1 MKKSLFFFFAMM
13 LSCLTS
19 LAQVQITKAQA
30 LQVVK
35 NHYPSNGLFNYYIAE
50 TDSIFDD
57 GDDSC
62 IFDSIPQ
69 QDWLTSKTDPKW
81 LIFVDEDPLA
91 GWSHSCSYY
100 YIPQEFSYTNENNI
114 PIVRFNGRKFP
125 RHITFD
131 ETLNPNPLRL
141 SSDSP
146 ILFVEDEDRLLYYLF
161 DPQASTPT
169 IVLLIGGG
177 YSEVTNNRSFWYD
190 MKYFYKTL
198 RQKYDINPFC
208 FVPFFPNYPLYSY
221 THQEY
226 ETRGSLDGLN
236 WIYEYKNTKED
247 IYSYVEELIS
257 DSNNDNNFLQNT
269 DLIIFISAHGEL
281 DINNGHSYVCL
292 SEPDDPYPSNTELR
306 LYDYELNNIINSIN
320 ARSTTVII
328 GSCCSGGFADNITSA
343 NTVNLTA
350 CMNNEYSYN
359 GDSIGTSINPNSEF
373 CYSYFLNHVTNAI
386 HEHDIYGNPVQ
397 SDSDS
402 DGRISMQE
410 LYDYAN
416 LNRDPEEHP
425 QYSCNPNSLGSY
437 LSFDELL
444 DTASLYVRDNLQDV
458 GYNIHASSGT
468 FWNSPDIWVR
478 NDDDGFYYKEND
490 HLLVGSDEKLYI
502 YVRVNN
508 RGYRNYVDP
517 SKYLHLYWKENTLN
531 MSKDAIFG
539 TGSPYGGKITTL
551 SLDTA
556 IAVDTS
562 CIYRYV
568 WQLPTNLVSRAAS
581 NGSILDIEVLA
592 LVNNST
598 TSVIPDDDGGMI
610 ALRENSNVAMRKE
623 NTILPSLGVYVDGGG
638 MMVYQDKW
646 VVTIPIYVN
655 ADNDAISKITLISD
669 SSSSGNSFGFC
680 NYYLELSP
688 GIYNLS
694 SNLSRANIT
703 TTNSAPRK
711 YKLNADGS
719 SFEFKVP
726 QNGVDSLIFYCE
738 YNNRAPRSDINHILH
753 LKMTNSCDSV
763 IDVETYTIKIDA
775 TGGTVPGIIMLN
787 GNDGSCQLVATDIS
801 EPSRIEWFNPQ
812 DELIGESD
820 TLCLNASRQQGEY
833 TLRVASEKTG
843 AVAYANAIIHDEPA
857 IESIS
862 PNPFNGQFTVRLS
875 HPAVANTIIRLSPLN
890 GNGRVAEYPVNVD
903 ERELAV
909 SAESCVSGIYIVSLI
924 ENGRL
929 TGSSRIIKN

>member
-1 MKKSLFFFFAMM
+1 MKKSILLFMMMVTFM
-13 LSCLTS
+13 LSFAS
-19 LAQVQITKAQA
+19 KEITKSQA
-30 LQVVK
+30 LQLVK
-35 NHYPSNGLFNYYIAE
+35 SHYPSNTLFNFYTTE
-50 TDSIFDD
+50 TDSIIDD

-62 IFDSIPQ
+62 LFDSIPQ
-69 QDWLTSKTDPKW
+69 QTWLISKTIPKW
-81 LIFVDEDPLA
+81 LIFVDEDPMA
-91 GWSHSCSYY
+91 GWSHPCSYY
-100 YIPQEFSYTNENNI
+100 YIPQEYSYTNENSI
-114 PIVRFNGRKFP
+114 PVIRFNGRKFP

-131 ETLNPNPLRL
+131 ETLNPNPIRL
-141 SSDSP
+141 SPNSP
-146 ILFVEDEDRLLYYLF
+146 VLFVEDEDKFSYYLD
-161 DPQASTPT
+161 DPQAATPA

-177 YSEVTNNRSFWYD
+177 YTEATNNRCFWYD

-208 FVPFFPNYPLYSY
+208 FVPFFPNYLLYSY
-221 THQEY
+221 THDEY
-226 ETRGSLDGLN
+226 ESRGSLDGLN
-236 WIYEYKNTKED
+236 WIYEYKNTKD
-247 IYSYVEELIS
+247 AIYSYVEELIS
-257 DSNNDNNFLQNT
+257 DSNNDDHFLQNL
-269 DLIIFISAHGEL
+269 DLIIFISAHG
-281 DINNGHSYVCL
+281 DIDNNNGHSYVCL
-292 SEPDDPYPSNTELR
+292 SEPEDPYPSNTDLR

-328 GSCCSGGFADNITSA
+328 GSCCSGGFAENITA
-343 NTVNLTA
+343 ENTVNLTA
-350 CMNNEYSYN
+350 CMKNEYSYC
-359 GDSIGTSINPNSEF
+359 GDSIGSSTNPNSEF
-373 CYSYFLNHVTNAI
+373 CYSFFLNHVTNAI
-386 HEHDIYGNPVQ
+386 HEHDIYGNSVH
-397 SDSDS
+397 SDADL

-416 LNRDPEEHP
+416 LNREPEEHP
-425 QYSCNPNSLGSY
+425 QYSSNPNSLGSY

-458 GYNIHASSGT
+458 GYNIHTSSGT

-478 NDDDGFYYKEND
+478 NDDDGFYFKEND

-517 SKYLHLYWKENTLN
+517 SKYLHLYWKENSLN

-568 WQLPTNLVSRAAS
+568 WQLPSTLVSRAAS

-592 LVNNST
+592 LVNDYS
-598 TSVIPDDDGGMI
+598 TSVVPDDACGMI
-610 ALRENSNVAMRKE
+610 ALREHSNVAMRKE

-638 MMVYQDKW
+638 MMVYQAKR

-655 ADNDAISKITLISD
+655 AVDNNAISKITLISD
-669 SSSSGNSFGFC
+669 LSSSGSSFSFC
-680 NYYLELSP
+680 DYYLELSP

-694 SNLSRANIT
+694 SNLSRTNIT

-711 YKLNADGS
+711 YKLNAAGS

-738 YNNRAPRSDINHILH
+738 YNNRAPASDINHILH
-753 LKMTNSCDSV
+753 LKMTNSSDSI

-775 TGGTVPGIIMLN
+775 TGGTGPGIIMLN

-843 AVAYANAIIHDEPA
+843 AVAYATAIIHDESA

-875 HPAVANTIIRLSPLN
+875 HPAVANTIIRLSPLS
-890 GNGRVAEYPVNVD
+890 GNGRVAEYPVIVG
-903 ERELAV
+903 EREVAV
-909 SAESCVSGIYIVSLI
+909 SAENGQSGIYIINLI